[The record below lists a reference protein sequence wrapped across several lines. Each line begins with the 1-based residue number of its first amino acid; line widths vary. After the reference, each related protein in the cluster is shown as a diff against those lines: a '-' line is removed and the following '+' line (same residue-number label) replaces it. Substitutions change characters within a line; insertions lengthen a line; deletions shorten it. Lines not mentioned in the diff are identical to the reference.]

1 VLAGLMV
8 YAMAPSTIAAD
19 IERPS
24 RSVRILKGKTSTESV
39 GNRASVPISCIAV
52 RKLSRA
58 ASLAAATATLALA
71 VPGGISAAQVIAP
84 NPDLKALVSQA
95 KQLEFQINSLSE
107 QYDGLRIQLT
117 RAKANAKIAQQAAS
131 RGQAAL
137 AVGQQAIAQLAAAN
151 YMNSGLDPTFQAL
164 TSGDPGQFLSQASAI
179 AEMDQSSGVMV
190 STLSHQVEQA
200 LRDKETAQQQITAVN
215 ALEQQMDGKKKL
227 ILAKIDKVNSAA
239 MKQAMT
245 IFEQTGQ
252 YPKVTIPTA
261 NTVGAQALQAAI
273 SRLGDPYVW
282 GAAGP
287 GQFDCSG
294 LVMWAYA
301 QVGIALPH
309 YTGSQWN
316 SGVHVSRNDLEPGD
330 LVFFFPNISHVGMY
344 IGNGMMINA
353 PNFGE
358 DVKVEPVFWN
368 NFVGAVRIA

>member
-1 VLAGLMV
+1 
-8 YAMAPSTIAAD
+8 
-19 IERPS
+19 
-24 RSVRILKGKTSTESV
+24 
-39 GNRASVPISCIAV
+39 V

-58 ASLAAATATLALA
+58 ASLAAVTATLALD

-84 NPDLKALVSQA
+84 KPDLKALVAQA

-107 QYDGLRIQLT
+107 QFDGLRIQLT

-137 AVGQQAIAQLAAAN
+137 AMGQQAIAQLAAAN

-164 TSGDPGQFLSQASAI
+164 TAGNPGQFLSQASAI

-200 LRDKETAQQQITAVN
+200 LRDKETAQQQIAAVN
-215 ALEQQMDGKKKL
+215 ALENQMNGKKKL

-239 MKQAMT
+239 MKQAMD

-273 SRLGDPYVW
+273 SRLGYPYIW

-287 GQFDCSG
+287 TSFDCSG
-294 LVMWAYA
+294 LVMWAYQ
-301 QVGIALPH
+301 QVGISLPH
-309 YTGSQWN
+309 FTVSQYN
-316 SGVHVSRNDLEPGD
+316 SGMHVSRGDLEPGD
-330 LVFFFPNISHVGMY
+330 LVFFFSNISHVGMY
-344 IGNGMMINA
+344 IGNGMMIDA

-358 DVKVEPVFWN
+358 DVKVQPIYWN
-368 NFVGAVRIA
+368 EFVGAVRIA

>member
-1 VLAGLMV
+1 
-8 YAMAPSTIAAD
+8 
-19 IERPS
+19 
-24 RSVRILKGKTSTESV
+24 
-39 GNRASVPISCIAV
+39 V

-58 ASLAAATATLALA
+58 ASLAAVTATLALA
-71 VPGGISAAQVIAP
+71 VPGGISAAQVVAP
-84 NPDLKALVSQA
+84 KPDLKTLVAQA
-95 KQLEFQINSLSE
+95 KQLEFEINSLSE

-137 AVGQQAIAQLAAAN
+137 AMGQQAIAQLAAAN

-164 TSGDPGQFLSQASAI
+164 TAGNPGQFLSQASAI

-200 LRDKETAQQQITAVN
+200 LRDKETAQQQIAAVN
-215 ALEQQMDGKKKL
+215 ALENQMNGKKKL

-239 MKQAMT
+239 MKQAMD

-273 SRLGDPYVW
+273 SRLGYPYIW

-287 GQFDCSG
+287 TSFDCSG
-294 LVMWAYA
+294 LVMWAYQ
-301 QVGIALPH
+301 QVGISLPH
-309 YTGSQWN
+309 FTVSQYN

-344 IGNGMMINA
+344 IGNGMMIDA

-358 DVKVEPVFWN
+358 DVKVQPIYWN
-368 NFVGAVRIA
+368 AFVGAVRIA

>member
-1 VLAGLMV
+1 
-8 YAMAPSTIAAD
+8 
-19 IERPS
+19 
-24 RSVRILKGKTSTESV
+24 
-39 GNRASVPISCIAV
+39 
-52 RKLSRA
+52 
-58 ASLAAATATLALA
+58 
-71 VPGGISAAQVIAP
+71 
-84 NPDLKALVSQA
+84 
-95 KQLEFQINSLSE
+95 
-107 QYDGLRIQLT
+107 
-117 RAKANAKIAQQAAS
+117 
-131 RGQAAL
+131 
-137 AVGQQAIAQLAAAN
+137 
-151 YMNSGLDPTFQAL
+151 MNSGLDPTFQAL

-200 LRDKETAQQQITAVN
+200 LRDKETAQQQIAAVN

-287 GQFDCSG
+287 SQFDCSG

-330 LVFFFPNISHVGMY
+330 LIFFFPNISHVGMY

-368 NFVGAVRIA
+368 SFVGAVRIA

>member
-1 VLAGLMV
+1 
-8 YAMAPSTIAAD
+8 
-19 IERPS
+19 
-24 RSVRILKGKTSTESV
+24 
-39 GNRASVPISCIAV
+39 V

-95 KQLEFQINSLSE
+95 RQLEFQINSLSE

-117 RAKANAKIAQQAAS
+117 RATANAKIAQQAAS

-179 AEMDQSSGVMV
+179 AEMNQSSGVMV
-190 STLSHQVEQA
+190 STLSRQVEQA
-200 LRDKETAQQQITAVN
+200 LRDKQTAQQQIAAVN
-215 ALEQQMDGKKKL
+215 ALENQMNGKKKL

-239 MKQAMT
+239 MKQAMD

-273 SRLGDPYVW
+273 SRLGYPYIW

-287 GQFDCSG
+287 TSFDCSG
-294 LVMWAYA
+294 LVMWAYQ
-301 QVGIALPH
+301 QVGISLPH
-309 YTGSQWN
+309 FTVSQYN
-316 SGVHVSRNDLEPGD
+316 SGVHVARSDLEPGD
-330 LVFFFPNISHVGMY
+330 LVFFFSNISHVGMY
-344 IGNGMMINA
+344 IGNGMMIDA

-358 DVKVEPVFWN
+358 DVKVQPIYWN
-368 NFVGAVRIA
+368 EFVGAVRIA

>member
-1 VLAGLMV
+1 
-8 YAMAPSTIAAD
+8 
-19 IERPS
+19 
-24 RSVRILKGKTSTESV
+24 
-39 GNRASVPISCIAV
+39 V

-58 ASLAAATATLALA
+58 ASLAAVTATLALA
-71 VPGGISAAQVIAP
+71 VPGGISAAQVVAP
-84 NPDLKALVSQA
+84 KPDLKTLVAQA
-95 KQLEFQINSLSE
+95 KQLEFEINSLSE

-137 AVGQQAIAQLAAAN
+137 AMGQQAIAQLAAAN

-164 TSGDPGQFLSQASAI
+164 TAGNPGQFLSQASAI

-190 STLSHQVEQA
+190 STLSRQVEQA
-200 LRDKETAQQQITAVN
+200 LRDKETAQQQIAAVN
-215 ALEQQMDGKKKL
+215 ALEKQMDGKKKL

-239 MKQAMT
+239 MKQAMA

-287 GQFDCSG
+287 SEFDCSG
-294 LVMWAYA
+294 LVMWAYQ

-309 YTGSQWN
+309 FTVSQYN
-316 SGVHVSRNDLEPGD
+316 SGVHVARSDLEPGD
-330 LVFFFPNISHVGMY
+330 LVFFFSNISHVGMY
-344 IGNGMMINA
+344 IGNGMMIDA

-358 DVKVEPVFWN
+358 DVKVQPIYWN
-368 NFVGAVRIA
+368 EFVGAVRIA

>member
-1 VLAGLMV
+1 
-8 YAMAPSTIAAD
+8 
-19 IERPS
+19 
-24 RSVRILKGKTSTESV
+24 
-39 GNRASVPISCIAV
+39 V

-58 ASLAAATATLALA
+58 ASLVAATATLALA
-71 VPGGISAAQVIAP
+71 IPGGISAAQVIAP
-84 NPDLKALVSQA
+84 KPDLKALVSQA

-107 QYDGLRIQLT
+107 QFDGLRIQLT

-190 STLSHQVEQA
+190 STLSRQVEQA
-200 LRDKETAQQQITAVN
+200 LRDKETAQQQIAAVD
-215 ALEQQMDGKKKL
+215 ALEKQMDGKKKL

-273 SRLGDPYVW
+273 SRLGYPYIW

-287 GQFDCSG
+287 TSFDCSG
-294 LVMWAYA
+294 LVMWAYQ
-301 QVGIALPH
+301 QVGISLPH
-309 YTGSQWN
+309 FTVSQYN
-316 SGVHVSRNDLEPGD
+316 SGVHVARSDLEPGD
-330 LVFFFPNISHVGMY
+330 LVFFFSNISHVGMY
-344 IGNGMMINA
+344 IGNGMMIDA

-358 DVKVEPVFWN
+358 DVKVQPIYWN
-368 NFVGAVRIA
+368 EFVGAVRIA

>member
-1 VLAGLMV
+1 MLAV
-8 YAMAPSTIAAD
+8 
-19 IERPS
+19 
-24 RSVRILKGKTSTESV
+24 
-39 GNRASVPISCIAV
+39 
-52 RKLSRA
+52 
-58 ASLAAATATLALA
+58 A
-71 VPGGISAAQVIAP
+71 VPGGISAAQVVAP
-84 NPDLKALVSQA
+84 KPDLKALVAQA
-95 KQLEFQINSLSE
+95 KQLEFEINSLSE

-179 AEMDQSSGVMV
+179 AEIDQSSGVMV

-215 ALEQQMDGKKKL
+215 ALENQMNGKKKL

-239 MKQAMT
+239 MKQAMDV
-245 IFEQTGQ
+245 FEQTGQ

-287 GQFDCSG
+287 TTFDCSG
-294 LVMWAYA
+294 LMMWAYQ
-301 QVGIALPH
+301 QVGISLPH
-309 YTGSQWN
+309 FTVSQYN

-368 NFVGAVRIA
+368 SFVGAVRIA

>member
-1 VLAGLMV
+1 
-8 YAMAPSTIAAD
+8 
-19 IERPS
+19 
-24 RSVRILKGKTSTESV
+24 
-39 GNRASVPISCIAV
+39 V

-58 ASLAAATATLALA
+58 ASLAAVTATLALA
-71 VPGGISAAQVIAP
+71 VPGGISAAQVVAP
-84 NPDLKALVSQA
+84 KPDLKTLVAQA
-95 KQLEFQINSLSE
+95 KQLEFEINSLSE

-117 RAKANAKIAQQAAS
+117 RAKSNAKIAQQAAS

-164 TSGDPGQFLSQASAI
+164 TTGNPGQFLSQASAI

-200 LRDKETAQQQITAVN
+200 LRDKETAQQQIAAVN
-215 ALEQQMDGKKKL
+215 ALENQMNGKKKL

-239 MKQAMT
+239 MKQAMD

-273 SRLGDPYVW
+273 SRLGYPYIW

-287 GQFDCSG
+287 TSFDCSG
-294 LVMWAYA
+294 LMMWAYQ
-301 QVGIALPH
+301 QVGISLPH
-309 YTGSQWN
+309 FTVSQYN
-316 SGVHVSRNDLEPGD
+316 SGVHVSRSDLEPGD

-344 IGNGMMINA
+344 IGNGMMIDA

-358 DVKVEPVFWN
+358 DVKVQPIYWN
-368 NFVGAVRIA
+368 AFVGAVRIA